1 MKKNNVTIWSESP
14 ILWRGRGEAARRFST
29 TVLLACFCM
38 AMVAK
43 APKYVF
49 YFIGDGMG
57 LNQVVATQYYLR
69 SCDGEL
75 GVTPLC
81 FTQFPYTGIATSYSG
96 SSDVTDSAAGG
107 TALATGYKTYN
118 GAIGVANDG
127 AAVTSIAEKAHR
139 YGAKV
144 GVATSVTINHAT
156 PASFYAHQKSRND
169 YYEIGAQLPTS
180 GFEFFAGGDFA
191 EKTNP
196 DKPSAPHL
204 YDLAREAGYAIVRG
218 YDEYASLDGE
228 ADKVVLIQKEDMVE
242 NTLPY
247 AIDAREGDLTL
258 TQITTAAIDHLY
270 DRRHKEGFFLMVEGG
285 KIDYACHAN
294 DAAAALVE
302 VVDFDNAIRV
312 AYDFYKQHPK
322 ETLIIITADH
332 ETGGF
337 TLGNGSYALNFGA
350 LQAQKVSQ
358 AGFSRIVNRMRHESK
373 DNVTWEQ
380 MQEALKANFG
390 FWDTIT
396 LSERDENALRAEYE
410 RSFKGDKNVK
420 MAESL
425 YYRDEPISALAVRIL
440 NRIAMVS
447 WPVGS
452 HTAAYVPVFAVGN
465 GAERFCGQM
474 DNIDIPKRIA
484 EVAGYGAIDK

>member
-1 MKKNNVTIWSESP
+1 M
-14 ILWRGRGEAARRFST
+14 RRRRLLS
-29 TVLLACFCM
+29 VLVLVFTCM
-38 AMVAK
+38 IGVAK

-57 LNQVVATQYYLR
+57 LNQVMATQYYLR
-69 SCDGEL
+69 SCKDEL
-75 GVTPLC
+75 GITPLC
-81 FTQFPYTGIATSYSG
+81 FAQFPYTGIATSYSG

-107 TALATGYKTYN
+107 TALATGHKTYN
-118 GAIGVANDG
+118 GAIGLDNSG
-127 AAVTSIAEKAHR
+127 ATVTSIAEQAHR

-169 YYEIGAQLPTS
+169 YYEIGAQLPAS
-180 GFEFFAGGDFA
+180 GFDFFAGGDLA
-191 EKTNP
+191 ELTNP
-196 DKPSAPHL
+196 DDPSAPHL
-204 YDLAREAGYAIVRG
+204 HDLAREAGYAIVRG
-218 YDEYASLDGE
+218 YDAYEALDGE
-228 ADKVVLIQKEDMVE
+228 GKVMLIQKEDMVE

-247 AIDAREGDLTL
+247 AIDSREGDLTL

-270 DRRHKEGFFLMVEGG
+270 DKKHKKGFFLMVEGG

-294 DAAAALVE
+294 DAAAALCE

-312 AYDFYKQHPK
+312 AYEFYKQHPD
-322 ETLIIITADH
+322 ETLIVITADH
-332 ETGGF
+332 ETGGL

-358 AGFSRIVNRMRHESK
+358 AGFSRIVNRMRHENK

-396 LSERDENALRAEYE
+396 LSERDEKALRDEYV
-410 RSFKGDKNVK
+410 RSFQGDKNVK

-452 HTAAYVPVFAVGN
+452 HTAAYVPIFAVGN

-474 DNIDIPKRIA
+474 DNTDIPKRMA
-484 EVAGYGAIDK
+484 EVAGY

>member
-1 MKKNNVTIWSESP
+1 MNHKRTLSTI
-14 ILWRGRGEAARRFST
+14 I
-29 TVLLACFCM
+29 LLACFCL
-38 AMVAK
+38 ALVAK

-69 SCDGEL
+69 SCKGEL
-75 GVTPLC
+75 GITPLC

-107 TALATGYKTYN
+107 TALATGHKTYN
-118 GAIGVANDG
+118 GGIGMTADATPVA
-127 AAVTSIAEKAHR
+127 SIAEKAHR
-139 YGAKV
+139 HGAKV

-169 YYEIGAQLPTS
+169 YYEIGTQLATS
-180 GFEFFAGGDFA
+180 DFEFFAGGDFA

-196 DKPSAPHL
+196 DDHTAPHL
-204 YDLAREAGYAIVRG
+204 YDLTREAGYAIVRG
-218 YDEYASLDGE
+218 YDAYVALGDEE
-228 ADKVVLIQKEDMVE
+228 EKVLLIQQEGAVE

-270 DRRHKEGFFLMVEGG
+270 DKRHKRGFFLMVEGG

-294 DAAAALVE
+294 DAAAALHE
-302 VVDFDNAIRV
+302 VVDFDNAVSV
-312 AYDFYKQHPK
+312 AYEFYKQHPK

-350 LQAQKVSQ
+350 LQAQKASQ
-358 AGFSRIVNRMRHESK
+358 AGFSRVVNRMRHDSK

-390 FWDTIT
+390 FWDTIA
-396 LSERDENALRAEYE
+396 LSERDEKALRSEYE
-410 RSFKGDKNVK
+410 RSFLGDKNVK

-452 HTAAYVPVFAVGN
+452 HTAAYVPVFAIGN
-465 GAERFCGQM
+465 GAEHFCGQM
-474 DNIDIPKRIA
+474 DNTDIPKRIA
-484 EVAGYGAIDK
+484 KVAGYESNDN

>member
-1 MKKNNVTIWSESP
+1 
-14 ILWRGRGEAARRFST
+14 
-29 TVLLACFCM
+29 
-38 AMVAK
+38 
-43 APKYVF
+43 VF

-69 SCDGEL
+69 SCQGEL
-75 GVTPLC
+75 GITPLR
-81 FTQFPYTGIATSYSG
+81 FAQFPYTGFATSYSG

-107 TALATGYKTYN
+107 TALATGHKTYN
-118 GAIGVANDG
+118 GAIGVDG
-127 AAVTSIAEKAHR
+127 DGSPVTSVAEWAHNG
-139 YGAKV
+139 GAKV
-144 GVATSVTINHAT
+144 GVATSVTVNHAT

-169 YYEIGAQLPTS
+169 YYEIGVQLAAS

-191 EKTNP
+191 EPSNP
-196 DKPSAPHL
+196 DDPSAPHL

-218 YDEYASLDGE
+218 YDEYAALADGE
-228 ADKVVLIQKEDMVE
+228 DKVLLIQQAGAVE

-247 AIDAREGDLTL
+247 ALDAREGDLTL
-258 TQITTAAIDHLY
+258 TQVTAAAIDHLY
-270 DRRHKEGFFLMVEGG
+270 DKRHKKGFFLMVEGG

-294 DAAAALVE
+294 DAAAALQE
-302 VVDFDNAIRV
+302 TVDFDKAIRV
-312 AYDFYKQHPK
+312 AYEFYKQHPK
-322 ETLIIITADH
+322 ETLIVVTADH

-350 LQAQKVSQ
+350 LQSQKVSQ

-380 MQEALKANFG
+380 MQEALKVNFG
-390 FWDTIT
+390 FWDTIA
-396 LSERDENALRAEYE
+396 LSERDVKALRSEFE
-410 RSFKGDKNVK
+410 RSFQGDRNVK

-452 HTAAYVPVFAVGN
+452 HTAAYVPVFAIGN

-474 DNIDIPKRIA
+474 DNTDIPKRIA
-484 EVAGYGAIDK
+484 EVAGYGKME

>member
-1 MKKNNVTIWSESP
+1 MK
-14 ILWRGRGEAARRFST
+14 RRRVLSLL
-29 TVLLACFCM
+29 VLLAFTCVM
-38 AMVAK
+38 GVAK

-57 LNQVVATQYYLR
+57 LNQVAATQYYLR
-69 SCDGEL
+69 SCKGEL

-81 FTQFPYTGIATSYSG
+81 FTQFPYTGIATSYSA

-107 TALATGYKTYN
+107 TALATGHKTYN
-118 GAIGVANDG
+118 GAIGLDAD
-127 AAVTSIAEKAHR
+127 AAPVTSIAEKAHR

-169 YYEIGAQLPTS
+169 YYEIGTQLSAS
-180 GFEFFAGGDFA
+180 GFEFFAGGDLA
-191 EKTNP
+191 ELTNP
-196 DKPSAPHL
+196 DDPTAPHL
-204 YDLAREAGYAIVRG
+204 HDVAREAGYAIVRG
-218 YDEYASLDGE
+218 YDAYE
-228 ADKVVLIQKEDMVE
+228 ALEGQDKVVLIQKEDMVE
-242 NTLPY
+242 NTIPY
-247 AIDAREGDLTL
+247 AIDSREGDLTL

-270 DRRHKEGFFLMVEGG
+270 DSKHKKGFFLMVEGG
-285 KIDYACHAN
+285 KIDYACHSN
-294 DAAAALVE
+294 DAATALCE

-312 AYDFYKQHPK
+312 AYEFYNQHPK

-350 LQAQKVSQ
+350 LQSQKVSQ
-358 AGFSRIVNRMRHESK
+358 AGFSRIVNRMRHVSK
-373 DNVTWEQ
+373 DHVTWEQ
-380 MQEALKANFG
+380 MQEALKANFC

-396 LSERDENALRAEYE
+396 LSERDEKALRSEYE
-410 RSFKGDKNVK
+410 RSFQGDKNVK

-440 NRIAMVS
+440 DRIAMVS

-474 DNIDIPKRIA
+474 DNTDIPKRIA
-484 EVAGYGAIDK
+484 EVAGY

>member
-1 MKKNNVTIWSESP
+1 MNNRRLLSTI
-14 ILWRGRGEAARRFST
+14 A
-29 TVLLACFCM
+29 LLMCFCM
-38 AMVAK
+38 GMLAK
-43 APKYVF
+43 PPKYVF

-69 SCDGEL
+69 SCEGQL
-75 GVTPLC
+75 GITPLC
-81 FTQFPYTGIATSYSG
+81 FAQFPYTGIATSYSA

-107 TALATGYKTYN
+107 TALATGHKSYN

-127 AAVTSIAEKAHR
+127 TPVISIAERAHR
-139 YGAKV
+139 HGAKV

-169 YYEIGAQLPTS
+169 YYEIGSQLPTS
-180 GFEFFAGGDFA
+180 GFEFFAGGDLA
-191 EKTNP
+191 EHTNP
-196 DKPSAPHL
+196 DDLSAPHL

-218 YDEYASLDGE
+218 YDEYAGLDGE
-228 ADKVVLIQKEDMVE
+228 VDKVMLIQQADMVE
-242 NTLPY
+242 NTIPY
-247 AIDAREGDLTL
+247 AIDARKGDLTL

-270 DRRHKEGFFLMVEGG
+270 DSKHKEGFFLMVEGG

-294 DAAAALVE
+294 DAAATLLE
-302 VVDFDNAIRV
+302 VVDFDNTIRV
-312 AYDFYKQHPK
+312 AYEFYRQHPK
-322 ETLIIITADH
+322 ETLIVITADH

-337 TLGNGSYALNFGA
+337 TLGNGSYALSFGT
-350 LQAQKVSQ
+350 LQSQKVSQ

-380 MQEALKANFG
+380 MQKALTDNFG
-390 FWDTIT
+390 FWDTIA
-396 LSERDENALRAEYE
+396 LSELDEKALRSEYE

-420 MAESL
+420 MTESL

-465 GAERFCGQM
+465 GAERFGGQM
-474 DNIDIPKRIA
+474 DNTDIPKRIA
-484 EVAGYGAIDK
+484 EVAGY